1 LAAAAELGNLASKS
15 RREGRLPEPYDVIV
29 VGSGAGGGMSAYHL
43 TKSGLKVL
51 MLEAGR
57 NYDPV
62 AETPMWNI
70 PAQAPLRGTSTPD
83 KPFGFYDATV
93 DGGWEV
99 PNEPYTVAEGSE
111 PFTWWRPRMLGGRTN
126 HWGRI
131 SLRFGPMDF
140 KPRSRDG
147 LGYDWPITY
156 DDLAPWYDKTER
168 LIGVTGKAPPRGL
181 TNTPDSP
188 DGCLLPAPP
197 PRAFEMFY
205 ERAFRAMG
213 IPVVPMHGAVLT
225 GPVAEMNARNT
236 CVFATPCGRGC
247 AIGANFQSTTVL
259 IPPAKATGNLTIVT
273 NALVY
278 QVDLD
283 AAGKAKG
290 VSYVDRATGEHHSVT
305 ARAVVLAAGSGETAR
320 ILLNSKSSKFPD
332 GLCNAHGMVGRYLMD
347 SVGLNVTGQFPA
359 MEGLPP
365 TNDDGM
371 SVEHTYVPWWGYDK
385 HKELG
390 FPRGYHIE
398 IGGGRSMPSV
408 GVARLLGED
417 DLSVGDDLRANI
429 RRRYGSV
436 ISFNGRGEMIPND
449 DCYCEL
455 DPKVKDK
462 WGIPVLRFH
471 WRWGESETKQAAH
484 MTTTFLEVI
493 ERLGGK
499 PLGNPERDGR
509 KAISKGGEMIHE
521 VGTVR
526 MGASEADSVV
536 NQYGQAWAVPNLFVT
551 DGAVLVS
558 SPDKNPTLSILALAW
573 RSSDHLASLAKQGAI

>member
-1 LAAAAELGNLASKS
+1 MAA
-15 RREGRLPEPYDVIV
+15 EPYDVII

-43 TKSGLKVL
+43 TKSGLNVL

-57 NYDPV
+57 HYDP
-62 AETPMWNI
+62 ATETPMFNI
-70 PAQAPLRGTSTPD
+70 PAEAPLRGASTPD

-131 SLRFGPMDF
+131 SLRFGELDF

-168 LIGVTGKAPPRGL
+168 LIGVSGAAPPRGL
-181 TNTPDSP
+181 LNTPDSP
-188 DGCLLPAPP
+188 PGCLMESAP
-197 PRAFEMFY
+197 PRAFEIFY

-213 IPVVPMHGAVLT
+213 IPVIPMHGAVVT
-225 GPVAEMNARNT
+225 QAMEGRNT
-236 CVFATPCGRGC
+236 CIFATPCGRGC
-247 AIGANFQSTTVL
+247 SIGANFQSTTVL
-259 IPPAKATGNLTIVT
+259 LPPAMATGNLTITT

-283 AAGKAKG
+283 KAGKARG
-290 VSYVDRATGEHHSVT
+290 VTYVDRKTGEHHSVT
-305 ARAVVLAAGSGETAR
+305 ARSVVLAAGSGETAR
-320 ILLNSKSSKFPD
+320 ILLNSKSAAFPD
-332 GLCNAHGMVGRYLMD
+332 GLCNTQGMVGRYLMD
-347 SVGLNVTGQFPA
+347 SVGLGVQGRFPA
-359 MEGLPP
+359 LEGLPP
-365 TNDDGM
+365 TNDDGQGTQ
-371 SVEHTYVPWWGYDK
+371 HTYVPWWGYEK
-385 HKELG
+385 QQELG

-398 IGGGRSMPSV
+398 IGGGRRMPS
-408 GVARLLGED
+408 LGIGTY
-417 DLSVGDDLRANI
+417 VGDDEDLVGDALRDKL
-429 RRRYGSV
+429 RQRYGSG
-436 ISFNGRGEMIPND
+436 IGFDGRGEMIPND

-471 WRWGESETKQAAH
+471 WKWGDAEIRQAAH
-484 MTTTFLEVI
+484 MVQTFLEVI
-493 ERLGGK
+493 DRLGGT
-499 PLGNPERDGR
+499 PVPGYETDGR

-521 VGTVR
+521 VGTAR
-526 MGASEADSVV
+526 MGHNDKDSVV
-536 NQYGQAWAVPNLFVT
+536 NQYGQSWAVPNLFVT

-573 RSSDHLASLAKQGAI
+573 RSSDHLATLAKQGAL

>member
-1 LAAAAELGNLASKS
+1 MA
-15 RREGRLPEPYDVIV
+15 EPYDVII

-43 TKSGLKVL
+43 TRQGLKVL

-62 AETPMWNI
+62 TETPMYNI
-70 PAQAPLRGTSTPD
+70 PAQAPLRATSTPD
-83 KPFGFYDATV
+83 KPFGFYDATI

-131 SLRFGPMDF
+131 SLRFGPLDF

-147 LGYDWPITY
+147 LGHDWPITY
-156 DDLAPWYDKTER
+156 DDLAPWYDRTEK
-168 LIGVTGKAPPRGL
+168 LIGVTGAGPALGL

-188 DGCLLPAPP
+188 PGCLLPSPP

-205 ERAFRAMG
+205 ARGFEAMG

-225 GPVAEMNARNT
+225 GSVEEMNGRNT

-247 AIGANFQSTTVL
+247 SIGANFQSTTVL
-259 IPPAKATGNLTIVT
+259 LPPAMKTGNLTIVT
-273 NALVY
+273 NALAY

-290 VSYVDRATGEHHSVT
+290 VSYVDRRTGEHHAVT

-320 ILLNSKSSKFPD
+320 ILLNSKSAKFPD
-332 GLCNAHGMVGRYLMD
+332 GLCNTHGMVGRYLMD
-347 SVGLNVTGQFPA
+347 TVGLNVSGQFPA
-359 MEGLPP
+359 LEDLPP

-371 SVEHTYVPWWGYDK
+371 SVEHTYVPWWGYDR

-398 IGGGRSMPSV
+398 IGGGRGMPSM
-408 GVARLLGED
+408 GTAGLLAD
-417 DLSVGDDLRANI
+417 DDMSVGDELRANL
-429 RRRYGSV
+429 RRRYGSR
-436 ISFNGRGEMIPND
+436 IGFNGRGEMIPND

-455 DPKVKDK
+455 DPSVKDK

-471 WRWGESETKQAAH
+471 WRWGEAETRQAGH
-484 MTTTFLEVI
+484 MVQTFTEVI

-499 PLGNPERDGR
+499 VLGKPETDGR

-526 MGASEADSVV
+526 MGASENDSVV

-573 RSSDHLASLAKQGAI
+573 RSSDHLATLARQGALS

>member
-1 LAAAAELGNLASKS
+1 MATDA
-15 RREGRLPEPYDVIV
+15 YDVII

-57 NYDPV
+57 HYDP
-62 AETPMWNI
+62 ATETPMFNI
-70 PAQAPLRGTSTPD
+70 PAQPTLRGASTPD

-131 SLRFGPMDF
+131 ALRFGELDF

-168 LIGVTGKAPPRGL
+168 LIGVSGAAPPRGL
-181 TNTPDSP
+181 LNTPDSP
-188 DGCLLPAPP
+188 PGCLMEAAP
-197 PRAFEMFY
+197 PRAFEIFY

-213 IPVVPMHGAVLT
+213 IPVIPMHGAVVT
-225 GPVAEMNARNT
+225 QAMEGRNT
-236 CVFATPCGRGC
+236 CIFATPCGRGC
-247 AIGANFQSTTVL
+247 SIGANFQSTTVL
-259 IPPAKATGNLTIVT
+259 LPPAMATGNLTIT
-273 NALVY
+273 TDALVY

-283 AAGKAKG
+283 KAGKAKG
-290 VSYVDRATGEHHSVT
+290 VTYVDRKTGKHHSVT
-305 ARAVVLAAGSGETAR
+305 ARSVVLAAGSGETAR
-320 ILLNSKSSKFPD
+320 ILLNSKSAAFPD
-332 GLCNAHGMVGRYLMD
+332 GLCNTNGMVGRYLME
-347 SVGLNVTGQFPA
+347 SVGLGVQGRFPA
-359 MEGLPP
+359 LEGLPP
-365 TNDDGM
+365 TNDDGQGTQ
-371 SVEHTYVPWWGYDK
+371 HTYVPWWGYEK
-385 HKELG
+385 QKELG

-398 IGGGRSMPSV
+398 IGGGRRMPS
-408 GVARLLGED
+408 LGIGTY
-417 DLSVGDDLRANI
+417 VGDDEDLVGDALRDKL
-429 RRRYGSV
+429 RHRYGSG
-436 ISFNGRGEMIPND
+436 IGFDGRGEMIPND

-471 WRWGESETKQAAH
+471 WKWGDSEIRQAAH
-484 MTTTFLEVI
+484 MVQTFLEVI
-493 ERLGGK
+493 DRLGGT
-499 PLGNPERDGR
+499 PVPGYETDGR

-526 MGASEADSVV
+526 MGHNDKDSVV
-536 NQYGQAWAVPNLFVT
+536 NQFGQSWAVPNLFVT

-573 RSSDHLASLAKQGAI
+573 RSSDHLATLAKQGAL

>member
-1 LAAAAELGNLASKS
+1 MAA
-15 RREGRLPEPYDVIV
+15 EPYDVIV

-43 TKSGLKVL
+43 TRSGLKVL

-62 AETPMWNI
+62 TETPMYNI
-70 PAQAPLRGTSTPD
+70 PAEAPLRGVSTPD

-99 PNEPYTVAEGSE
+99 PNEPYTVAEDSQ
-111 PFTWWRPRMLGGRTN
+111 PFIWWRPRMLGGRTN

-131 SLRFGPMDF
+131 SLRFGPLDF

-156 DDLAPWYDKTER
+156 DDLAPWYDRVEK
-168 LIGVTGKAPPRGL
+168 LIGVTGAGPPLGL

-188 DGCLLPAPP
+188 PGCLLESPP
-197 PRAFEMFY
+197 PRAFELFY
-205 ERAFRAMG
+205 AKGFEAMG
-213 IPVVPMHGAVLT
+213 IPVAPMHGAVLT
-225 GPVAEMNARNT
+225 GEVEQMEGRNT

-247 AIGANFQSTTVL
+247 SIGANFQSTTVL
-259 IPPAKATGNLTIVT
+259 IPPALATKNLAIVT

-290 VSYVDRATGEHHSVT
+290 VTYVDRVTGQHRSAT

-320 ILLNSKSSKFPD
+320 ILLNSKSAKFPD

-347 SVGLNVTGQFPA
+347 STGLNVTGQFPA
-359 MEGLPP
+359 LEGLPP

-371 SVEHTYVPWWGYDK
+371 SVSHTYVPWWGYDK
-385 HKELG
+385 HAELG

-398 IGGGRSMPSV
+398 IGGGRGMPSM
-408 GVARLLGED
+408 GVARLLGD
-417 DLSVGDDLRANI
+417 DETSVGDALRD
-429 RRRYGSV
+429 RLRQRYGSL

-455 DPKVKDK
+455 DPDVKDK

-471 WRWGESETKQAAH
+471 WKWGEAETRQASH
-484 MTTTFLEVI
+484 MVTTFLEVI
-493 ERLGGK
+493 DRLGGT
-499 PLGNPERDGR
+499 PVGEVERDGR

-521 VGTVR
+521 VGTAR
-526 MGASEADSVV
+526 MGASETDSVV

-573 RSSDHLASLAKQGAI
+573 RSSDHLATLAKRGEL

>member
-1 LAAAAELGNLASKS
+1 MPAA
-15 RREGRLPEPYDVIV
+15 EPYDVII

-57 NYDPV
+57 NYDP
-62 AETPMWNI
+62 ATETPMFNI
-70 PAQAPLRGTSTPD
+70 PAEAPLRGVGTPD

-131 SLRFGPMDF
+131 SLRFGPLDF

-147 LGYDWPITY
+147 LGADWPITY
-156 DDLAPWYDKTER
+156 DDLAPWYDKTEK
-168 LIGVTGKAPPRGL
+168 LIGVSGAAPPRNL

-188 DGCLLPAPP
+188 PGCLMETAP
-197 PRAFEMFY
+197 PRAFELFY
-205 ERAFRAMG
+205 ERAFKAMD
-213 IPVVPMHGAVLT
+213 IPVVPMHGAVVT
-225 GPVAEMNARNT
+225 QKMEGRNT
-236 CVFATPCGRGC
+236 CLFATACGRGC
-247 AIGANFQSTTVL
+247 SIGANFQSTTVL
-259 IPPAKATGNLTIVT
+259 IPPAMATKNLTIAT
-273 NALVY
+273 DALVY

-283 AAGKAKG
+283 TSGKAKG
-290 VSYVDRATGEHHSVT
+290 VSYVDRVTGEHHSVT
-305 ARAVVLAAGSGETAR
+305 AKAVVLAAGSGETAR

-332 GLCNAHGMVGRYLMD
+332 GLCNTHGMVGRYLMD
-347 SVGLNVTGQFPA
+347 SVGLTVNGQFPA
-359 MEGLPP
+359 LEGLPP
-365 TNDDGM
+365 TNDDGQGTQ
-371 SVEHTYVPWWGYDK
+371 HLYVPWWGYDQ
-385 HKELG
+385 HEALG

-398 IGGGRSMPSV
+398 INGGRRMPSM
-408 GVARLLGED
+408 GLAGLLPED
-417 DLSVGDDLRANI
+417 ELSVGDDLRGKL
-429 RRRYGSV
+429 RQRFGSV
-436 ISFNGRGEMIPND
+436 IGFDGRGEMIPND

-455 DPKVKDK
+455 DPTTKDK

-471 WRWGESETKQAAH
+471 WKWGEHETRQAAH
-484 MTTTFLEVI
+484 MVKTFTEVI
-493 ERLGGK
+493 DRLGGK
-499 PLGNPERDGR
+499 TLGKVETDGR

-526 MGASEADSVV
+526 MGASDADSVV

-573 RSSDHLASLAKQGAI
+573 RSSDHLATLAKQGAL

>member
-1 LAAAAELGNLASKS
+1 MAS
-15 RREGRLPEPYDVIV
+15 EPYDVII

-43 TKSGLKVL
+43 TRSGLKVL

-57 NYDPV
+57 HYDP
-62 AETPMWNI
+62 ATETPMFNI
-70 PAQAPLRGTSTPD
+70 PADAPLRGVGTPD

-131 SLRFGPMDF
+131 ALRFGELDF

-156 DDLAPWYDKTER
+156 DDLAPWYDRTER
-168 LIGVTGKAPPRGL
+168 LIGVSGAAPPRGL
-181 TNTPDSP
+181 LNTPDSP
-188 DGCLLPAPP
+188 PGCLMEAAP
-197 PRAFEMFY
+197 PRAYEIFY

-213 IPVVPMHGAVLT
+213 IPVIPMHGAVVT
-225 GPVAEMNARNT
+225 QAMEGRNT
-236 CVFATPCGRGC
+236 CIFATPCGRGC
-247 AIGANFQSTTVL
+247 SIGANFQSTTVL
-259 IPPAKATGNLTIVT
+259 LPPAMETGNLTITT

-283 AAGKAKG
+283 KAGKAKG
-290 VSYVDRATGEHHSVT
+290 VTYVDRKTGEHHSVT
-305 ARAVVLAAGSGETAR
+305 ARSVVLAAGSGETAR
-320 ILLNSKSSKFPD
+320 ILLNSKSAAFPD
-332 GLCNAHGMVGRYLMD
+332 GLGNTNGMVGRYLMD
-347 SVGLNVTGQFPA
+347 SVGLGVQGRFPA
-359 MEGLPP
+359 LEGLPP
-365 TNDDGM
+365 TNDDGQGTQ
-371 SVEHTYVPWWGYDK
+371 HTYVPWWGYGK
-385 HKELG
+385 QKELG

-398 IGGGRSMPSV
+398 IGGGRRMPS
-408 GVARLLGED
+408 LGIG
-417 DLSVGDDLRANI
+417 SYVGDDETLVGDALRDKL
-429 RRRYGSV
+429 RHRYGSV
-436 ISFNGRGEMIPND
+436 IGFDGRGEMIPND

-455 DPKVKDK
+455 DPKVKDR

-471 WRWGESETKQAAH
+471 WKWGDAEIRQAAH
-484 MTTTFLEVI
+484 MVQTFLEVI
-493 ERLGGK
+493 DRLGGT
-499 PLGNPERDGR
+499 PVPGYETDGR

-526 MGASEADSVV
+526 MGHNDKDSVV
-536 NQYGQAWAVPNLFVT
+536 NQYGQSWAVPNLFVT

-573 RSSDHLASLAKQGAI
+573 RSSDHLASLAKQGAL